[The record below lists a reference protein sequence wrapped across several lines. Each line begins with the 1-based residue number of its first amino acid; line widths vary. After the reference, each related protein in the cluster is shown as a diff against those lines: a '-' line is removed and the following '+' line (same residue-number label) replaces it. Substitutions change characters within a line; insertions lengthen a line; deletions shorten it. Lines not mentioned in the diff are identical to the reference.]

1 MSNATKTSPVRKQAV
16 LMVVI
21 GDLRTTDNGR
31 QVVSGLFRNADKT
44 VQNFSAFDAKAV
56 AISKFRKGSNLLVT
70 GFSITKTVNKL
81 DGSGT
86 KEVIDMVVT
95 GFQID
100 KVGQAANQAEYAKMQ
115 ATAVA

>member
-1 MSNATKTSPVRKQAV
+1 
-16 LMVVI
+16 MVVI
-21 GDLRTTDNGR
+21 GDIRTTGNGR
-31 QVVSGLFRNADKT
+31 QVVSGLFRNADST

-70 GFSITKTVNKL
+70 GFSIAKTIDKK

-86 KEVIDMVVT
+86 KDVLDIVVT

-100 KVGQAANQAEYAKMQ
+100 KVGQATNKAAYVASL
-115 ATAVA
+115 AAAAV

>member
-1 MSNATKTSPVRKQAV
+1 MSNATGTSPVRKQAV

-70 GFSITKTVNKL
+70 GFSIRTARFI
-81 DGSGT
+81 GSGT
-86 KEVIDMVVT
+86 QEVIDMVVT